1 MPEGGTSI
9 QASVRLAAGLL
20 LYRLLC
26 ARGCRE
32 TLSEQKTCAQHVP
45 QDVERALVK
54 IARMASNWAL
64 SAMGKGCIKKGKDW
78 GNRRRNGNLPRRS
91 PGRLGT
97 HLKVVGNRA
106 SYRNASGEA
115 RNGRT

>member
-1 MPEGGTSI
+1 MTPEAGTSI

-32 TLSEQKTCAQHVP
+32 TLSEQETCAHHVS

-54 IARMASNWAL
+54 IARTASSWAL
-64 SAMGKGCIKKGKDW
+64 FSHGQRVYEKGKKLGQSTPKW
-78 GNRRRNGNLPRRS
+78 HLPRRS
-91 PGRLGT
+91 PGRPGT
-97 HLKVVGNRA
+97 HLKVVRNDRA
-106 SYRNASGEA
+106 
-115 RNGRT
+115 